1 MPHEQGALAL
11 SCAPVKAQA
20 AARTAAHMAGR

>member
-1 MPHEQGALAL
+1 MLHEHGALAL

-20 AARTAAHMAGR
+20 AARSAAHMAGG